1 MQITDILWV
10 IRGCHSK
17 RSFCYEIRLKK
28 KKKRFVL
35 KLGLKSN
42 PVYRVQNH
50 KVFLTKSQWKSNIT
64 VQLMYALQL
73 KTKKETETIFRS
85 DECRA
90 EQEYK
95 ASAHMAYCLCV
106 F

>member
-1 MQITDILWV
+1 M
-10 IRGCHSK
+10 
-17 RSFCYEIRLKK
+17 
-28 KKKRFVL
+28 L

-42 PVYRVQNH
+42 PVYPVQNH
-50 KVFLTKSQWKSNIT
+50 KVFLTKSQWKRNIT
-64 VQLMYALQL
+64 VQLMYALHL

-95 ASAHMAYCLCV
+95 ASAHMAYCLCFLTDFNINRSNGLFRISRV
-106 F
+106 